1 MASLPGPTGVGD
13 RRGGQAQRDRQQG
26 RGELAPTVGPTC
38 SYHRMVT
45 LGWSDRQQ
53 RGPPIHPIL
62 VGLTKQHD
70 QRKGRIAQRL
80 AVHL

>member
-13 RRGGQAQRDRQQG
+13 RRRGGQAQRDRQQG

-38 SYHRMVT
+38 SYRMVA

-53 RGPPIHPIL
+53 RDRRFTPSLWHL
-62 VGLTKQHD
+62 
-70 QRKGRIAQRL
+70 RIGATCED
-80 AVHL
+80 AG